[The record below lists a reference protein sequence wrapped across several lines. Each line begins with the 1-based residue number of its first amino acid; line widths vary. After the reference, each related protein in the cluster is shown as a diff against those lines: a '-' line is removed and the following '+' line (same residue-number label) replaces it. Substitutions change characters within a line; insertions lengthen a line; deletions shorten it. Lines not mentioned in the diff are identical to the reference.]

1 MIITY
6 HPELNKGC
14 YESFIIK
21 VNGRLKK
28 ITFVEKQSLNVDED
42 VYKGLN
48 EVERFRELIDIGVIS
63 LVEKSP
69 VNKSETKTVAK
80 KLIEK

>member
-1 MIITY
+1 MIIIY

-21 VNGRLKK
+21 ADGRLKK
-28 ITFVEKQSLNVDED
+28 ITFVEKQSLDADEN

-48 EVERFRELIDIGVIS
+48 EVDRFRELVDIGVIS

-69 VNKSETKTVAK
+69 AKSETKTVAK

>member
-21 VNGRLKK
+21 ADGRLKK
-28 ITFVEKQSLNVDED
+28 ITFVEKQSLDVDEN

-48 EVERFRELIDIGVIS
+48 EVDRFRELVDIGVIS

-69 VNKSETKTVAK
+69 AKSETKTVAK
-80 KLIEK
+80 KLI

>member
-21 VNGRLKK
+21 VDGRLKK
-28 ITFVEKQSLNVDED
+28 VTFAEKQTLQVDENI
-42 VYKGLN
+42 YKGLN
-48 EVERFRELIDIGVIS
+48 EVDRFRELVDIGVIS
-63 LVEKSP
+63 L
-69 VNKSETKTVAK
+69 
-80 KLIEK
+80 IEKHRLNLKQKQQPKS